1 MSVRTATCI
10 CDSGEV
16 DRSRPPGLRLPLA
29 LIAAVVVAEAA
40 VLLLRPRDG
49 VISPDPVRAQ
59 SYFSEAELARARDY
73 RRPQLALYGVALV
86 LQGGLLVVLVRRP
99 PRRVLGRLPRRPL
112 LAAAAG
118 GAALALALDAVTLPV
133 SAISRQRSIDVGLS
147 TRSWPGW
154 AGDVALSGA
163 IGAGFA
169 AGGAALALGAM
180 RRFPRRWWLAG
191 AAGIVVAGTGYTY
204 AGPAI
209 IDPLFNRFDPLPAG
223 ETRDDVLE
231 LAGRAGLDVGDVLVV
246 DASKRTTGANAYV
259 TGLGHTKRVVLYD
272 TLLERFTRDEIRLV
286 VAHEFA
292 HVHHRDVPNGLFFL
306 LLVAPAGMF
315 AVARLTERL
324 APAASGRAAAPA
336 VLPALAL
343 SLALVA
349 TPITWVSNQLSR
361 RIEARA
367 DSFAL
372 RLTDAPDA
380 FLSFERRIT
389 IRNVSDP
396 DPPAVTRYLF
406 GTHPSIVERLGIG
419 EAYRRRREG

>member
-1 MSVRTATCI
+1 M
-10 CDSGEV
+10 
-16 DRSRPPGLRLPLA
+16 PLA

-40 VLLLRPRDG
+40 VMLLRPRDG
-49 VISPDPVRAQ
+49 VITPDPVRAQ

-73 RRPQLALYGVALV
+73 RRPQLALHGAALV
-86 LQGGLLVVLVRRP
+86 LQGGLLVLLVRRP
-99 PRRVLGRLPRRPL
+99 PRRVLRRLPRRPV

-118 GAALALALDAVTLPV
+118 GAVLALALDAVTLPV
-133 SAISRQRSIDVGLS
+133 SAISRQRSIDVGLT

-154 AGDVALSGA
+154 AQDVALSGA

-169 AGGAALALGAM
+169 GAGAALTLGAM
-180 RRFPRRWWLAG
+180 RRFPRRWWIAG

-204 AGPAI
+204 AGPAL
-209 IDPLFNRFDPLPAG
+209 IDPLFNRFDELPAG
-223 ETRDDVLE
+223 TTRDDVLE
-231 LAGRAGLDVGDVLVV
+231 LARRAGLEVGDVLVV

-292 HVHHRDVPNGLFFL
+292 HVHHRDVPNGLLFL

-324 APAASGRAAAPA
+324 ALHDGGRAAGPGT
-336 VLPALAL
+336 LPALAL

-349 TPITWVSNQLSR
+349 TPVTWVSNQLSR
-361 RIEARA
+361 RVEARA
-367 DSFAL
+367 DTFAL

-396 DPPAVTRYLF
+396 DPPAVTRFLF

-419 EAYRRRREG
+419 EAYRRERGG